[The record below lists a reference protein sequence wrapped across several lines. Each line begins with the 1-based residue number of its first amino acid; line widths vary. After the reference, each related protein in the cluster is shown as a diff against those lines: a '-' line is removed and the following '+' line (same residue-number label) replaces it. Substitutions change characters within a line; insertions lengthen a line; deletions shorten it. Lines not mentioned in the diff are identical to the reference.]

1 MLGATLLPF
10 MEQTWTLKFFSAKTA
25 RSGNILILYIEFKVQ
40 NVSNAM
46 AYTRASITD
55 ILHNV
60 ANWTS
65 RSILLDVITTIRY
78 KVQ

>member
-1 MLGATLLPF
+1 MLEATLLPS
-10 MEQTWTLKFFSAKTA
+10 MEQIWTPKFFSAKTA
-25 RSGNILILYIEFKVQ
+25 RSGDILILYIEFKVQ
-40 NVSNAM
+40 NMSNTM

-55 ILHNV
+55 ILYNV

-65 RSILLDVITTIRY
+65 RSILLDVVATTRY